1 MFSVALAFTSI
12 ALNISHAR
20 LRSYMFATRLFFD
33 DFIDSST
40 SQPEAGDI
48 DGVKRNQNIRFNK
61 IIPLHMQK
69 IEHIGIAVKNLE
81 ESNLRFAKLLN
92 TIHYKTEEVPSEGV
106 MTSFFQVGDVK
117 IELLQATNESSPIHR
132 FIESKGE
139 GIHHIAFAVEDVNTE
154 LQRLKGAGFDAIH
167 DTPKQGADNK
177 VIAFLHPKS
186 TQGVLTELCA
196 EQS

>member
-1 MFSVALAFTSI
+1 MLSVALAFTSI

>member
-132 FIESKGE
+132 LIESKGE